1 MAGSVF
7 GTIFR
12 VTTFGE
18 SHGAALGAVVDGCPA
33 GLPLS
38 EADIEPFMARRRPG
52 QNALSTP
59 RKEADAVQI
68 LSGVFEGK
76 TTGTPIC
83 LLIHNT
89 NARSADYEHLRD
101 VYRPGHADYC
111 FAEKYGIRDH
121 RGGGR
126 SSGRETAA
134 RVAAGAVA
142 QVMLRRLGIRC
153 EAWLSAIGNVPIPHQ
168 NDDELQA
175 FQEKTFVSCEKRKSL
190 TESFAPE
197 NSGIL
202 PAPIASGLISET
214 DTLAFSADF
223 SNESTKKTAG
233 LPEEARQLLQKCR
246 ETGDS
251 VGSTV
256 TLSVTGLPA
265 GLGEPV
271 FDKLDANLAKAMFSI
286 GAVKGLDIG
295 EGRRAAELLG
305 SESNDPFCLENG
317 KVVKETNHSG
327 GVLGGMSDGSELRL
341 TVYFKPTP
349 SISRPQK
356 TVMVK
361 KTENSEE
368 STRFP
373 PNEPSAFN
381 TQGQPLCAQE
391 ISIHGRHDPV
401 IGPRAAVVVEAM
413 AALTLADALLLNM
426 SSRMSGVENFYRTH
440 RDSPSVL

>member
-1 MAGSVF
+1 MAGSGF

-18 SHGAALGAVVDGCPA
+18 SHGAALGAIVEGCPA

-38 EADIEPFMARRRPG
+38 EADIAPFMARRRPG

-59 RKEADAVQI
+59 RKEADEAQI

-83 LLIHNT
+83 LLIRNT

-101 VYRPGHADYC
+101 VYRPGHAD
-111 FAEKYGIRDH
+111 FGFSEKYGIRDH

-142 QVMLRRLGIRC
+142 QILLRKLGIRC
-153 EAWLSAIGNVPIPHQ
+153 EAWLSAIG
-168 NDDELQA
+168 DL
-175 FQEKTFVSCEKRKSL
+175 
-190 TESFAPE
+190 
-197 NSGIL
+197 
-202 PAPIASGLISET
+202 PIARGAEIS
-214 DTLAFSADF
+214 AGSPSACPSAAPAMADV
-223 SNESTKKTAG
+223 SDSIN
-233 LPEEARQLLQKCR
+233 RLLQRLR

-295 EGRRAAELLG
+295 DGHRAALSYG
-305 SESNDPFCLENG
+305 SENNDAFRMEDG
-317 KVVKETNHSG
+317 RVVKASNHSG
-327 GVLGGMSDGSELRL
+327 GILGGLSDGGELRL

-349 SISRPQK
+349 SISRPQM
-356 TVMVK
+356 TVTK
-361 KTENSEE
+361 DGAETE
-368 STRFP
+368 
-373 PNEPSAFN
+373 
-381 TQGQPLCAQE
+381 L
-391 ISIHGRHDPV
+391 SIHGRHDPV

-413 AALTLADALLLNM
+413 AALVLADALLVGM
-426 SSRMSGVENFYRTH
+426 SSRLSDVESFYRARLT
-440 RDSPSVL
+440 P

>member
-1 MAGSVF
+1 MAGSGF

-18 SHGAALGAVVDGCPA
+18 SHGAALGAIVDGCPA

-59 RKEADAVQI
+59 RREADAVQI

-83 LLIHNT
+83 LLIYNT
-89 NARSADYEHLRD
+89 NARSGDYDHLRD
-101 VYRPGHADYC
+101 VFRPGHADYC

-142 QVMLRRLGIRC
+142 QALLRRLGITC
-153 EAWLSAIGNVPIPHQ
+153 EAWLSAIGDVPVPRESKKSPDFDNLKEEALSEVSSKANAAPAIP
-168 NDDELQA
+168 EEA
-175 FQEKTFVSCEKRKSL
+175 SEK
-190 TESFAPE
+190 A
-197 NSGIL
+197 
-202 PAPIASGLISET
+202 
-214 DTLAFSADF
+214 
-223 SNESTKKTAG
+223 AG
-233 LPEEARQLLQKCR
+233 LPEEAEQLLKKCR
-246 ETGDS
+246 ESGDS

-295 EGRRAAELLG
+295 EGRRAARLLG
-305 SESNDPFCLENG
+305 SENNDAFRLENG
-317 KVVKETNHSG
+317 RIVKETNHSG
-327 GVLGGMSDGSELRL
+327 GILGGMSDGGELRL

-349 SISRPQK
+349 SISKPQK
-356 TVMVK
+356 TVVVENPEK
-361 KTENSEE
+361 NTE
-368 STRFP
+368 
-373 PNEPSAFN
+373 
-381 TQGQPLCAQE
+381 GQSLCVRE
-391 ISIHGRHDPV
+391 TELSVHGRHDPL

-413 AALTLADALLLNM
+413 AALVLADALLIGM
-426 SSRMSGVENFYRTH
+426 SSKMSAVEEFYKA
-440 RDSPSVL
+440 

>member
-1 MAGSVF
+1 MAGSGF

-59 RKEADAVQI
+59 RKEADEVRI
-68 LSGVFEGK
+68 LSGVFDGK

-83 LLIHNT
+83 LLIYNT
-89 NARSADYEHLRD
+89 NARSGDYDHLRD

-134 RVAAGAVA
+134 SVAAGAVA
-142 QVMLRRLGIRC
+142 QKLLRSLGIRC
-153 EAWLSAIGNVPIPHQ
+153 EAWLSAIGGLPIERVGAAPAGSSKETLSSGAA
-168 NDDELQA
+168 NALP
-175 FQEKTFVSCEKRKSL
+175 VSEGSPG
-190 TESFAPE
+190 A
-197 NSGIL
+197 
-202 PAPIASGLISET
+202 SET
-214 DTLAFSADF
+214 A
-223 SNESTKKTAG
+223 AG
-233 LPEEARQLLQKCR
+233 YSEEVEQLLASCR
-246 ETGDS
+246 AAGDS

-256 TLSVTGLPA
+256 TLSVTGLPV

-271 FDKLDANLAKAMFSI
+271 FDKLDANLAKAIFSI

-295 EGRRAAELLG
+295 EGRNAALLRG
-305 SESNDPFCLENG
+305 SENNDAFRVKDG
-317 KVVKETNHSG
+317 RVVKETNHSG
-327 GVLGGMSDGSELRL
+327 GILGGMSDGGELRL

-356 TVMVK
+356 TVTAGGEE
-361 KTENSEE
+361 TELSV
-368 STRFP
+368 R
-373 PNEPSAFN
+373 
-381 TQGQPLCAQE
+381 
-391 ISIHGRHDPV
+391 GRHDPL

-413 AALTLADALLLNM
+413 AALVLADALLLGM
-426 SSRMSGVENFYRTH
+426 SSRFSDVEGYYR
-440 RDSPSVL
+440 SK